1 VIDFARLLKNNI
13 MKTKQIAKTAHAVH
27 LAYCE
32 LNDLSTQPKWG
43 KLTREHKQTIKS
55 TVKKILSGEIESV
68 KNAHE
73 NFVEFKKS
81 NGWVY
86 GKTYDRDKKINPRLC
101 DYEKLSHHDKVKE
114 TLFFECVNSFK
125 S

>member
-1 VIDFARLLKNNI
+1 

-43 KLTREHKQTIKS
+43 ELTKEHKKTVKS
-55 TVKKILSGEIESV
+55 TVKRILSGEIDSV
-68 KNAHE
+68 ENAHI

-81 NGWVY
+81 NGWVCGPKY
-86 GKTYDRDKKINPRLC
+86 HLEFKVNPRLC